1 MDLVMISGHYDLF
14 PHTQWMLTHNSWV
27 PDITVNGHINN
38 FFAHIVCVWL
48 RCFWYVAFLR
58 IFHVYCWNWTAE
70 HRPSWT
76 ILSWTVPSWTIL
88 SWTIL
93 SYFPVF
99 CLWPAGVWE
108 SWIFQQGPTSILVV
122 VGGGS
127 CEVNMTICLNSA
139 QISCK
144 SLTTREVCHYKRHGD
159 QQGAH

>member
-27 PDITVNGHINN
+27 PDITVNGHINT
-38 FFAHIVCVWL
+38 FFCTYSVCVIEMFL
-48 RCFWYVAFLR
+48 ICCFFTYFSRLLLKLNCWTPAELDSAELDNTELDNTELFSSFLSLTSR
-58 IFHVYCWNWTAE
+58 SLGKLDF
-70 HRPSWT
+70 S
-76 ILSWTVPSWTIL
+76 
-88 SWTIL
+88 
-93 SYFPVF
+93 
-99 CLWPAGVWE
+99 AGAYLHFGERRGEGV
-108 SWIFQQGPTSILVV
+108 
-122 VGGGS
+122 GGS